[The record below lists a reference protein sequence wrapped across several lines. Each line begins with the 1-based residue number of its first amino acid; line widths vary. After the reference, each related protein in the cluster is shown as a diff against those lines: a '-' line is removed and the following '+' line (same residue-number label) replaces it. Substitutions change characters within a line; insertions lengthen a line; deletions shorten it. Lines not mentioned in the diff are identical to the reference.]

1 MIFWKNCISG
11 GWWSLSPANWQKFIE
26 LPRSEQW
33 LLLQALL
40 VLPLIGLGL
49 RLLGLRRLQ
58 NLLSHC
64 PLKKPGGVPEEVI
77 SDLAQVQARM
87 VQIAAR
93 HGLYRA
99 TCLRQSLALWWLL
112 RYRGVE
118 TNLRIG
124 VKSADSGLEAHAWVE
139 LQGQPLNDDLD
150 VHLRFRPFGQA
161 IAP

>member
-1 MIFWKNCISG
+1 MMRNLRSCGKTWMIFLKSCVSG
-11 GWWSLSPANWQKFIE
+11 GWWSLWPANWQKFIE

-64 PLKKPGGVPEEVI
+64 PLKKPGGASPEEVI
-77 SDLAQVQARM
+77 STVAQAQARM
-87 VQIAAR
+87 VQVAAR

-99 TCLRQSLALWWLL
+99 TCLPPVAGPLVAP
-112 RYRGVE
+112 
-118 TNLRIG
+118 
-124 VKSADSGLEAHAWVE
+124 ADVTGWKQICASG
-139 LQGQPLNDDLD
+139 
-150 VHLRFRPFGQA
+150 
-161 IAP
+161 

>member
-11 GWWSLSPANWQKFIE
+11 GWWSLSPANWQKFME
-26 LPRSEQW
+26 LPRPEQW

-64 PLKKPGGVPEEVI
+64 PLKEPGGVPEEEI
-77 SDLAQVQARM
+77 SDLAQVHARI
-87 VQIAAR
+87 VEIAAR

-112 RYRGVE
+112 RYHGVE

-124 VKSADSGLEAHAWVE
+124 VKSGAIRLEAHAWVE
-139 LQGQPLNDDLD
+139 LQGQPLNDAED
-150 VHLRFRPFGQA
+150 VEQHFSPFSQA

>member
-1 MIFWKNCISG
+1 LW
-11 GWWSLSPANWQKFIE
+11 PANWQKF
-26 LPRSEQW
+26 LGLSRSEQW

-58 NLLSHC
+58 GLLSHW
-64 PLKKPGGVPEEVI
+64 PLKKYGGVPEEKI
-77 SDLAQVQARM
+77 STVAQAQARA
-87 VQIAAR
+87 VLVASR
-93 HGLYRA
+93 HSIYRA

-112 RYRGVE
+112 RYHGIE

-124 VKSADSGLEAHAWVE
+124 VKSGDGGLEAHAWVE
-139 LQGQPLNDDLD
+139 LQGQPLNDALD
-150 VHLRFRPFGQA
+150 VHLHFSPFSRA